1 MTPAECVDAHYAAYG
16 AGDLDGLLATL
27 DPDFLCRGLNGDT
40 WADGRD
46 EAAAIYRANMVDYPL
61 SLNTDIGAMVLGKVV
76 IRRESTRAA
85 DPDRPT
91 GEVLAIYTVE
101 GGLITSLDMATE
113 PGDDAASSAIA
124 EAQLAAYNA
133 QNLDAH
139 VACFAPRV
147 EIANLG
153 EGPNLIGIDAYRERM
168 GGVFAQYPQNR
179 VELLGRLACRG
190 VVCDHER
197 VFRGG
202 DVAPFEVIAIYTIRN
217 GLIARVDFVR

>member
-1 MTPAECVDAHYAAYG
+1 MTPSEVVDAHYAAYG
-16 AGDLDGLLATL
+16 AGDLDVLLATL
-27 DPDFLCRGLNGDT
+27 DPDFQCRALNGDT
-40 WADGRD
+40 WADGHE
-46 EAAAIYRANMVDYPL
+46 EAARLYRSNMVDYPL
-61 SLNTDIGAMVLGKVV
+61 SLNTDIGAMTVGKVV
-76 IRRESTRAA
+76 IRRESTKAA
-85 DPDRPT
+85 DPSRPT

-101 GGLITSLDMATE
+101 GDLITCLDMAVE
-113 PGDDAASSAIA
+113 PGDDAASVAVA
-124 EAQLAAYNA
+124 EAQLVAYNA
-133 QNLDAH
+133 QDLDAH

-147 EIANLG
+147 EVANLG
-153 EGPNLIGIDAYRERM
+153 EAPNLTGQDAYRERM
-168 GGVFAQYPQNR
+168 GGVFAQFPDNR